1 MNKHI
6 SLVKK
11 WLNDPDSV
19 SQKELKDNAYDADA
33 EAEAA
38 AEASAEAGAAAK
50 AAATADAAATSAHRR
65 WGLSLARNTAAAVA
79 DAAAADADAAAT
91 ARWVKRYEEL
101 IT

>member
-38 AEASAEAGAAAK
+38 AAN
-50 AAATADAAATSAHRR
+50 AHRR
-65 WGLSLARNTAAAVA
+65 WKQHLARNTA
-79 DAAAADADAAAT
+79 AAAADADAAAA
-91 ARWVKRYEEL
+91 ARWVKKYEEL
-101 IT
+101 TSE

>member
-19 SQKELKDNAYDADA
+19 SQKELRHNADDSDA
-33 EAEAA
+33 EADAA
-38 AEASAEAGAAAK
+38 DAAAK
-50 AAATADAAATSAHRR
+50 AATLLMYATE
-65 WGLSLARNTAAAVA
+65 AAAVA
-79 DAAAADADAAAT
+79 SAAAAAADVPAAA

-101 IT
+101 TK